1 VRKKIYLI
9 VILFLS
15 GWIFSGIQYLI
26 FKNER
31 GKLEKEIEKRE
42 IEIKTYRN
50 LLGEV
55 EKAKNEID
63 NIIGTLNDL
72 KYKLGALEEKVKK
85 GE

>member
-1 VRKKIYLI
+1 MRKKIYLI

-42 IEIKTYRN
+42 MEINTYKN

-72 KYKLGALEEKVKK
+72 KYKLGVLEEKVKK